1 MSPRVLRRIVVA
13 VFVVGIGGMIGG
25 SIADNNG
32 MAVTFGLVTAV
43 AALGLILVTSAA
55 GPAAFT
61 KEGAGPPLDEETAL
75 DVEARIDALV
85 AAGADEDEVR
95 RLVRRA
101 IDLGRGTR

>member
-1 MSPRVLRRIVVA
+1 MSPRILRRIVVA

-32 MAVTFGLVTAV
+32 TAVTFGLVTAV

-55 GPAAFT
+55 GPGAFARD
-61 KEGAGPPLDEETAL
+61 GAEPPLDETLAL
-75 DVEARIDALV
+75 DVEARIEALV

-95 RLVRRA
+95 RLVRQA
-101 IDLGRGTR
+101 VELGRGPH